1 MSPEIVAGLL
11 QFGAMGLLAMALYFG
26 LQNMVRKDEIIAA
39 ALSKCMDAHTALEDE
54 NRALRDAAADDDTR
68 PAK

>member
-26 LQNMVRKDEIIAA
+26 LQSMARKDEIIAE
-39 ALSKCMDAHTALEDE
+39 ALKRCMEAHEKLEIE
-54 NRALRDAAADDDTR
+54 NRELRQQIER
-68 PAK
+68 Q